1 MGSLKVQVKWQKET
15 YDIEIDRSQPP
26 LVFKQQLFSLTG
38 VSADRQK
45 IMVKGGLLKDNADW
59 NKVAV
64 KDGQKLMMMGTA
76 DKVPEAPQS
85 SQVFLEDLPESEQ
98 DIEGFAKYG
107 AGLQNLGNTCYMN
120 STVQCLYAVPE
131 LRQALQ
137 DYSGAAGGVDSNAK
151 LTEAAKGLFA
161 DLNRSAQAV
170 HPLRFL
176 LMLRERF
183 PQFGEQNRQGQYS
196 QQDAEECWTQLVYTL
211 RETVKDSAAPT
222 ESAINKLFGV
232 GLHTKLTCEESGE
245 SIEED
250 NTAYTVKCNIDTEVN
265 NLTEGIK
272 LALKDDREKN
282 SEKLG
287 RLAVFTGSSAVTKLS
302 PYMTVQMVRFFYK
315 VQAAQKAK
323 ILRKVAFPIVLDMY
337 EFCSDE
343 MKKQLDGPREA
354 VRHEE
359 DRKANADR
367 AVKKAKQEESDAQ
380 YKNKGKKGS
389 KAETSSRVES
399 TSAGAAGTSAAAPQA
414 DSSKD
419 VEMTDSSGPSNSS
432 DRKHIGEMTGKY
444 ELCGVLTHK
453 GRSADSGH
461 YVSWVKQADN
471 SWIQFDDD
479 QLVPKKEEDIVT
491 LAGGGDWHMAYLL
504 LYRAQR
510 VA

>member
-1 MGSLKVQVKWQKET
+1 MASLKVQVKWQK
-15 YDIEIDRSQPP
+15 DIYEVEIDKTQPP
-26 LVFKQQLFSLTG
+26 VVFKQQLFSLTG
-38 VSADRQK
+38 VPAERQK
-45 IMVKGGLLKDNADW
+45 IMVKGGMLKDDADW
-59 NKVAV
+59 NKVAI

-85 SQVFLEDLPESEQ
+85 SQVFLEDLPENEQ

-137 DYSGAAGGVDSNAK
+137 QYSGSEGGADSNAK
-151 LTEAAKGLFA
+151 LTEAAKGLFS

-211 RETVKDSAAPT
+211 KETVKDASTPT

-250 NTAYTVKCNIDTEVN
+250 NTAYTVKCNIDNEVN

-287 RLAVFTGSSAVTKLS
+287 RLAVFTGSSAITKLS

-323 ILRKVAFPIVLDMY
+323 ILRKVTFPLILDMY
-337 EFCSDE
+337 EFCSDD

-359 DRKANADR
+359 DRKANQDR

-380 YKNKGKKGS
+380 YKGKGKKGS
-389 KAETSSRVES
+389 KAETTSKAEPASSSADTS
-399 TSAGAAGTSAAAPQA
+399 TPE

-419 VEMTDSSGPSNSS
+419 VEMTDASVPSSSG
-432 DRKHIGEMTGKY
+432 DRKHVGEMTGKY

-461 YVSWVKQADN
+461 YVSWAKQDDS

-479 QLVPKKEEDIVT
+479 KLIPMKESEI
-491 LAGGGDWHMAYLL
+491 LSLSGGGDWHMAYLL

-510 VA
+510 VS

>member
-1 MGSLKVQVKWQKET
+1 MGSLKVQVKWQKDT
-15 YDIEIDRSQPP
+15 YDVEVDRSQPP

-38 VSADRQK
+38 VPADRQK
-45 IMVKGGLLKDNADW
+45 IMVKGGMLKDDADW
-59 NKVAV
+59 NKVAI

-137 DYSGAAGGVDSNAK
+137 DYSGAAGGSDSNAK

-211 RETVKDSAAPT
+211 RETVKVSLTITAVLLRSILQLSWQQAAVMLQDSAAPT

-245 SIEED
+245 SIE
-250 NTAYTVKCNIDTEVN
+250 
-265 NLTEGIK
+265 
-272 LALKDDREKN
+272 
-282 SEKLG
+282 
-287 RLAVFTGSSAVTKLS
+287 
-302 PYMTVQMVRFFYK
+302 VRFP
-315 VQAAQKAK
+315 VVGQAACFA
-323 ILRKVAFPIVLDMY
+323 LFA
-337 EFCSDE
+337 
-343 MKKQLDGPREA
+343 
-354 VRHEE
+354 RHQH
-359 DRKANADR
+359 A
-367 AVKKAKQEESDAQ
+367 
-380 YKNKGKKGS
+380 
-389 KAETSSRVES
+389 T
-399 TSAGAAGTSAAAPQA
+399 
-414 DSSKD
+414 
-419 VEMTDSSGPSNSS
+419 
-432 DRKHIGEMTGKY
+432 
-444 ELCGVLTHK
+444 
-453 GRSADSGH
+453 
-461 YVSWVKQADN
+461 
-471 SWIQFDDD
+471 
-479 QLVPKKEEDIVT
+479 
-491 LAGGGDWHMAYLL
+491 
-504 LYRAQR
+504 
-510 VA
+510 